1 MKEKDVYAELSSIRN
16 LMERSSKFISLS
28 GLSGVLAGV
37 YALIGAGLAYG
48 LIKDYGGTDVY
59 DFVKDAAILAQLC
72 TIAVVVLVLSILTA
86 WWLTVRNARNKQEQV
101 WNPVS
106 KRLLVAMAIPL
117 FTGGFIIIIL
127 LLKGEYSAVA
137 SACLIFYGLSLAA
150 ASQFTYNEVKWLGIC
165 EVILGLFALIIP
177 GQGLL
182 FWTLGFS
189 LLHILYG
196 GIMHFKYDR

>member
-1 MKEKDVYAELSSIRN
+1 MEEKDVYAELSSIRH

-37 YALIGAGLAYG
+37 YALVGAGLAYM
-48 LIKDYGGTDVY
+48 LIKDYSDSDAY
-59 DFVKDAAILAQLC
+59 AFVNDGAILSKLC
-72 TIAVVVLVLSILTA
+72 TIAVIVLVLSILTA
-86 WWLTVRNARNKQEQV
+86 WWLTIRNAKTKQENV

-106 KRLLVAMAIPL
+106 KRLLVAMGIPL
-117 FTGGFIIIIL
+117 FTGGIFILIL
-127 LLKGEYSAVA
+127 LAKGEYAGVA

-165 EVILGLFALIIP
+165 EVILGLLALIFP
-177 GQGLL
+177 EQGLL

-196 GIMHFKYDR
+196 GIMHFKYER

>member
-37 YALIGAGLAYG
+37 YALIGAGLAYM

-59 DFVKDAAILAQLC
+59 DFVKDATILAQLC

-165 EVILGLFALIIP
+165 EVILGLLALIIP

-196 GIMHFKYDR
+196 GIMHFKYDK